1 MTMFYYAHLRSGIV
15 MAVTQHP
22 QAIESSDVVPL
33 SGLESELIGK
43 EYRDGQFVDPPTPDP
58 ITWHDA
64 GPEYWWI
71 EVGNFYDRF
80 GAAKIPV
87 LASPDPTV
95 QALVRDTQVRKYIDL
110 MRSDVQQ
117 FVEFLGT
124 VIPEVTPEVREAV
137 LGPTT
142 DEERYI
148 KGLPQ
153 PVEVEE

>member
-1 MTMFYYAHLRSGIV
+1 MPRYEILDGE
-15 MAVTQHP
+15 AVINTIIADLAFVEVHYP
-22 QAIESSDVVPL
+22 GAYREVLEPL
-33 SGLESELIGK
+33 PPPLTW
-43 EYRDGQFVDPPTPDP
+43 DG
-58 ITWHDA
+58 A

-71 EVGNFYDRF
+71 EVGSFYDRF

-87 LASPDPTV
+87 LASPNPTV

-110 MRSDVQQ
+110 KRSDVIQ
-117 FVEFLGT
+117 FVDFLGA
-124 VIPEVTPEVREAV
+124 VVPEVTPEVREAV
-137 LGPTT
+137 LGHTT